1 MIIRGIALASVLA
14 IPSFAQS
21 VADSMSVA
29 DSAKVQTAVANVPVD
44 SVKAQTAT
52 ASVSAD
58 SVNAQAITA
67 NAPTDSAKT
76 QVATDSV
83 QVDSVS
89 TQVATASIS
98 ADSAKTQAAT
108 ANPQTESSWTVGGSW
123 SAEFG
128 YHSVVTQKN
137 ELDSAYVNGT
147 DSIQPGQK
155 YKNYFQV
162 PGVYAA
168 WKAYVQMESETGKKF
183 EFILDATSDNWN
195 RFDPRFV
202 QVSYEDRRHTLVLG
216 DMFVSGG
223 ELYLGNIDLFGLS
236 YELRLGQDS
245 VVALG
250 VFGGENH
257 APKLPFEKDREQY
270 NKYIGRDEV
279 EAQKMVLGFKTLW
292 NASKNVNATLGFI
305 GSKDYLD
312 DPYFRE
318 GTTDNVNLSNP
329 MFSSKTFFGEL
340 NGKVLGGRGS
350 YNIQL
355 GLGGADTLNVVAHRA
370 VNAIFE
376 EAGLDVSS
384 FAQLHRLMNNTALV
398 DRMRREELELIFGDN
413 SELVVS
419 EMRNELK
426 RVLELANQALKN
438 YKSKNKKDPNEW
450 TFQNFALS
458 GNYNWQRN
466 STTVDAYF
474 RMVGRNYYSAGSPDM
489 LQNSR
494 LLGAKL
500 ETNVKDPWKLN
511 VGYELNIENASGSG
525 DAYNFFGFA
534 EGSKLG
540 LIPGADDDWLKKHE
554 QDPLRTLYI
563 HDFELKNTIKI
574 RDSVEF
580 MARYALNYR
589 TRSTSQR
596 LHGNYMASSG
606 IYSDSWFAKQDGKK
620 TIDVE
625 TDHAVIQIDSA
636 RWAKYASL
644 QKEPYLATQ
653 FDERLLKHTLELGAT
668 FKLPQNVVKVGG
680 ILTFR
685 SDLSKFNQD
694 ELLDD
699 FDFSDKTYGV
709 LGYYFHG
716 SDYFEMRIPISLT
729 TSLSWVRNQ
738 ASFMPRFRSYNRDEV
753 SELEWSL
760 SDNATIHLKP
770 NFIDLMLNGSIRQ
783 NFMSRL
789 EEGKTVDEME
799 LDLDLSA
806 GLRFQLTER
815 LSNEW
820 IFGAFFNHR
829 PDDKSQDYRDIY
841 GSISVNLDF

>member
-21 VADSMSVA
+21 VADSTAIA
-29 DSAKVQTAVANVPVD
+29 DSVKVQTAVANEPVD
-44 SVKAQTAT
+44 STKAQSAA
-52 ASVSAD
+52 ASVPAD
-58 SVNAQAITA
+58 SVN
-67 NAPTDSAKT
+67 T
-76 QVATDSV
+76 QVISDSV
-83 QVDSVS
+83 QVDSVKA
-89 TQVATASIS
+89 QVAS
-98 ADSAKTQAAT
+98 

-123 SAEFG
+123 GAEFG
-128 YHSVVTQKN
+128 YHSVATQKN
-137 ELDSAYVNGT
+137 EMDSVDVKGLDS
-147 DSIQPGQK
+147 ILPGKK

-168 WKAYVQMESETGKKF
+168 WNAYVQMESLTGKKF

-202 QVSYEDRRHTLVLG
+202 QVSYEDKHHTLVLG
-216 DMFVSGG
+216 DMFVTGG
-223 ELYLGNIDLFGLS
+223 ELYLANIDLFGLS
-236 YELRLGQDS
+236 YDLRLGRDS

-257 APKLPFEKDREQY
+257 APKLPFERDREQY

-279 EAQKMVLGFKTLW
+279 EAQKMVLGFKGLL
-292 NASKNVNATLGFI
+292 NASKKFNATLGFI

-318 GTTDNVNLSNP
+318 GTTENVNLSNP
-329 MFSSKTFFGEL
+329 MFSSKTLFAEL
-340 NGKVLGGRGS
+340 NGKIMGGHAS

-355 GLGGADTLNVVAHRA
+355 GIGGADTLNVVAHRA
-370 VNAIFE
+370 VNAVFE

-438 YKSKNKKDPNEW
+438 YNSKNKKDPNEW

-466 STTVDAYF
+466 STTVEAYF

-563 HDFELKNTIKI
+563 HDFELKNTIKV

-606 IYSDSWFAKQDGKK
+606 IYSDPWFAKQNGKE

-625 TDHAVIQIDSA
+625 TNNGVIQIDSA

-644 QKEPYLATQ
+644 QKENYLATQ

-668 FKLPQNVVKVGG
+668 IKLPQNMVKVGG

-716 SDYFEMRIPISLT
+716 SEYFEMRIPISLT

-760 SDNATIHLKP
+760 SDNATIQLSP

-783 NFMSRL
+783 NFMSRQ
-789 EEGKTVDEME
+789 EEGKLVEEME

-841 GSISVNLDF
+841 GSMSVNLDF

>member
-21 VADSMSVA
+21 IADSTSVA

-44 SVKAQTAT
+44 SANAQTAT
-52 ASVSAD
+52 ASVPA
-58 SVNAQAITA
+58 
-67 NAPTDSAKT
+67 DSAKT
-76 QVATDSV
+76 QVISDSV
-83 QVDSVS
+83 QVDSVKA
-89 TQVATASIS
+89 QVAS
-98 ADSAKTQAAT
+98 

-137 ELDSAYVNGT
+137 ELDSVYVNGT
-147 DSIQPGQK
+147 DSIQPGEK

-168 WKAYVQMESETGKKF
+168 WKAYMQMESETGKKF

-202 QVSYEDRRHTLVLG
+202 QVSYEDHRHTLVLG

-236 YELRLGQDS
+236 YDLRLGQDS

-279 EAQKMVLGFKTLW
+279 EAQKMVLGFKALW

-312 DPYFRE
+312 NPYFRE
-318 GTTDNVNLSNP
+318 GTTENVNLSNP

-340 NGKVLGGRGS
+340 NGKIMGGRAS

-355 GLGGADTLNVVAHRA
+355 GLGGADTLDVVAHRA
-370 VNAIFE
+370 VNAVFE

-419 EMRNELK
+419 EMRTELK
-426 RVLELANQALKN
+426 RILELANQALKD
-438 YKSKNKKDPNEW
+438 YRSKNNNDPNEW
-450 TFQNFALS
+450 SFQNLALS
-458 GNYNWQRN
+458 ANYNWQGN
-466 STTVDAYF
+466 STTVEAYF

-500 ETNVKDPWKLN
+500 ETKVRDPWKLN

-525 DAYNFFGFA
+525 NAYNFFGFA

-563 HDFELKNTIKI
+563 HDFELKNTFKV

-606 IYSDSWFAKQDGKK
+606 IYSDSWFAKQNGKK

-625 TDHAVIQIDSA
+625 TDNGVIQIDSA

-653 FDERLLKHTLELGAT
+653 FDERLMKHTLELGAT

-738 ASFMPRFRSYNRDEV
+738 ASFMPRFRSYNRDDV

-783 NFMSRL
+783 NFMSRQ
-789 EEGKTVDEME
+789 EEGKSVEEME

-841 GSISVNLDF
+841 GSMSVNLDF